1 MNEVINIK
9 IQEAVEDLDRIKKR
23 KVVNFLMV
31 HHFYLLVIAYVL
43 CKQSINFIIRHYFNI
58 LLINKRINITTITC
72 I

>member
-31 HHFYLLVIAYVL
+31 HHFYLLVNL
-43 CKQSINFIIRHYFNI
+43 CFM
-58 LLINKRINITTITC
+58 
-72 I
+72 